1 MELSDRIKK
10 ERNKLNLSQ
19 DALANE
25 LHVSRQAISKWET
38 GQSYPDLEK
47 LIQLS
52 NIFEVTIDELVK
64 GDKELEKKLINDGG
78 NQMRGLSILSYVLII
93 IGVFIGFWG
102 GSMFPISLINEDF
115 MTFLT
120 STFIVITIMGI
131 LLIKDIQ
138 KHIVISSLFLTTLMT
153 VIYMVSLKLNMW
165 VLQTGIV
172 VVISIVW
179 WFSKTIIYK
188 KFKLE

>member
-1 MELSDRIKK
+1 MELSDQIKK

-52 NIFEVTIDELVK
+52 NIFGVTIDELVK

-93 IGVFIGFWG
+93 VGVLIGFWG
-102 GSMFPISLINEDF
+102 GSIFPVSLINENF

-120 STFIVITIMGI
+120 SAFILITMGI

-138 KHIVISSLFLTTLMT
+138 KQIVIGSLFLTTLVT
-153 VIYMVSLKLNMW
+153 VLYMISLKMDMW
-165 VLQTGIV
+165 VLLIGIV
-172 VVISIVW
+172 VVISFGW
-179 WFSKTIIYK
+179 WLSTKIIYK
-188 KFKLE
+188 KFKLK

>member
-1 MELSDRIKK
+1 MELSDQIKK

-52 NIFEVTIDELVK
+52 NIFGVTIDELVK

-93 IGVFIGFWG
+93 VGVLIGFWG
-102 GSMFPISLINEDF
+102 GSMFPVSLINENF

-120 STFIVITIMGI
+120 SAFILITMGI

-138 KHIVISSLFLTTLMT
+138 KQIVIGALFLTTLVT
-153 VIYMVSLKLNMW
+153 VLYMISLKMDMW
-165 VLQTGIV
+165 VLLIGIV
-172 VVISIVW
+172 VVISFGW
-179 WFSKTIIYK
+179 WLSTKIIYK
-188 KFKLE
+188 KFKLK

>member
-1 MELSDRIKK
+1 MELSYRIKK

-52 NIFEVTIDELVK
+52 NIFGVTIDELVK

-78 NQMRGLSILSYVLII
+78 SQMRGLSILSYVLII
-93 IGVFIGFWG
+93 VGVLIGFWG
-102 GSMFPISLINEDF
+102 GSMFPVSLINENF

-120 STFIVITIMGI
+120 SAFILITMGI

-138 KHIVISSLFLTTLMT
+138 KPIVIGSLFLTTLVT
-153 VIYMVSLKLNMW
+153 VVYMVSLKMDIW
-165 VLQTGIV
+165 VLLIGIV
-172 VVISIVW
+172 VVISFGW
-179 WFSKTIIYK
+179 WLSTKIIYK
-188 KFKLE
+188 KFKLK

>member
-78 NQMRGLSILSYVLII
+78 NQMKGLSILSYVLII
-93 IGVFIGFWG
+93 VGVLIGFWG
-102 GSMFPISLINEDF
+102 GSMFPVSLINENF

-120 STFIVITIMGI
+120 SAFILITMGI

-138 KHIVISSLFLTTLMT
+138 KQIVIGSLFSYNSSDCCIHGKFEDGY
-153 VIYMVSLKLNMW
+153 V
-165 VLQTGIV
+165 GIADWNCG
-172 VVISIVW
+172 SN
-179 WFSKTIIYK
+179 
-188 KFKLE
+188 